1 MDGGCHMF
9 STSVRM
15 IIEWLVPLGQTR
27 AITSALH
34 SLAAETRSRPGC
46 LSCSVSTDITN
57 RSMVRYTEE
66 WLSEEDLRERVRA
79 DSFRHLVSLI
89 EDASQPPR
97 IEFALAHET
106 RGLDFV
112 EEVRLSTM

>member
-1 MDGGCHMF
+1 MF

-46 LSCSVSTDITN
+46 LACSVSTDITN

-66 WLSEEDLRERVRA
+66 WLTEEDLRERVRA
-79 DSFRHLVSLI
+79 DSFRHLVSLM
-89 EDASQPPR
+89 EDAAQPPR

-112 EEVRLSTM
+112 QEVRLPTM

>member
-1 MDGGCHMF
+1 M
-9 STSVRM
+9 T
-15 IIEWLVPLGQTR
+15 IEWLVPLGQTR

-66 WLSEEDLRERVRA
+66 WLAEEDLRARVRA
-79 DSFRHLVSLI
+79 DSFSHLAALI
-89 EDASQPPR
+89 EDAAQAPR

-112 EEVRLSTM
+112 EEVRLSAM